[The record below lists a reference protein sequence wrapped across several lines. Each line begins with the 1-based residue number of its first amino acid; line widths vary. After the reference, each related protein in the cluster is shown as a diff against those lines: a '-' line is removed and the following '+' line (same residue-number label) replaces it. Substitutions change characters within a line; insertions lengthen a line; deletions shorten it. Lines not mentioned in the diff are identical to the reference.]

1 MNGERNGPTASKG
14 LEYFCS
20 NADGVKEFHMIATP
34 VREGRAGSTGRGG
47 GDDGRRRRRR
57 TIAVASAWAGIVTV
71 AGLAVAVLVVLTSGH
86 PSTNLPAPATTAA
99 GRHQPAVSVRPQPA
113 ADLQPSP
120 DAPPAQGSS
129 IFPANPAGE
138 PASSAQARARTP
150 TPVGPSPVHP
160 VRTQRPVPWSPAPTT
175 SPTLTSPPQSP
186 ASTVTS
192 PPQSTSPTL
201 TSPPQSSASTGTS
214 PPPTGSGG

>member
-1 MNGERNGPTASKG
+1 MDGERNGPTAS
-14 LEYFCS
+14 
-20 NADGVKEFHMIATP
+20 KEFHMIATP

-47 GDDGRRRRRR
+47 DDGRRRRRR
-57 TIAVASAWAGIVTV
+57 TIAVASAWAGILTV
-71 AGLAVAVLVVLTSGH
+71 AGLAVAVLVVLASGH
-86 PSTNLPAPATTAA
+86 PSTNVPAPATTAA
-99 GRHQPAVSVRPQPA
+99 GRHQPAVPVRPQPA

-129 IFPANPAGE
+129 IFPAKPAGE

-150 TPVGPSPVHP
+150 TPVGPSPAHP

-175 SPTLTSPPQSP
+175 SP
-186 ASTVTS
+186 A
-192 PPQSTSPTL
+192 L
-201 TSPPQSSASTGTS
+201 TSPPQSSTSTGTSPPQSSTSTGTS